1 MNEFFFDAVK
11 NRRTFYLISN
21 EKIVSY
27 ERIKDIVNDAV
38 KYTPSAFN
46 SQTAR
51 IVLLLG
57 EQHEKLW
64 DVVKAELKK
73 IVPAEKFKST
83 EDKVDGAFRS
93 GYGTV
98 LYFEDM
104 SVVEGLQQQFP
115 AYKENF
121 PLWSNQSSGMLQ
133 FVIWTALELE
143 GLGASLQHYN
153 PVIDNAV
160 KAEWNIPDSWK
171 LIAQMPFGKAI
182 QNQGE
187 KEFKP
192 LEERIKVYK

>member
-1 MNEFFFDAVK
+1 MNESFFDAVR

-27 ERIKDIVNDAV
+27 ERIIDIVNDAV

-51 IVLLLG
+51 IVLLMG

-160 KAEWNIPDSWK
+160 KAEWNIPDNWK

-192 LEERIKVYK
+192 LEERIKIYK

>member
-1 MNEFFFDAVK
+1 MNESFFDAVR